1 MEGWKFRLPVQLKPE
16 EVEGHLRDRR
26 CLVVAFF
33 WKSPYGHR
41 WGSSYDLEHTVFRA
55 GKSAVLDEVLGR
67 PVFYPGGEEG
77 EAIIEGYFDPNTVT
91 VYLHMKL
98 VTININSAVTTITII
113 YFTNST
119 TTTTYFTSST
129 TTTTHFNKSTT
140 PPPTSPAPPPPP
152 PPTSPAPP
160 PPPPTSKQKHHNV
173 HQLVLADSICFASS
187 YFGGN
192 PGGGLHITPLPTL
205 KVHP

>member
-1 MEGWKFRLPVQLKPE
+1 MEGRKFRLPVQLKPE

-129 TTTTHFNKSTT
+129 ITTTYFTSSTT
-140 PPPTSPAPPPPP
+140 TSPGAGWTLGPSPPSVRRRRTTCCRREPSPSGAPRGL
-152 PPTSPAPP
+152 
-160 PPPPTSKQKHHNV
+160 
-173 HQLVLADSICFASS
+173 QL
-187 YFGGN
+187 
-192 PGGGLHITPLPTL
+192 
-205 KVHP
+205 

>member
-26 CLVVAFF
+26 CLVVALF

-129 TTTTHFNKSTT
+129 TTTTSPGAGWTRGPSPPSVRRRRTT
-140 PPPTSPAPPPPP
+140 CCRREPSPSGAPR
-152 PPTSPAPP
+152 
-160 PPPPTSKQKHHNV
+160 
-173 HQLVLADSICFASS
+173 
-187 YFGGN
+187 
-192 PGGGLHITPLPTL
+192 GLQW
-205 KVHP
+205 

>member
-119 TTTTYFTSST
+119 TDFTNPSTITTYFTNCITTTTTYFTSST
-129 TTTTHFNKSTT
+129 SSTTTSPGAGWTLGPSPPSVRRRRTT
-140 PPPTSPAPPPPP
+140 CCRREPSPSGAPRGL
-152 PPTSPAPP
+152 
-160 PPPPTSKQKHHNV
+160 
-173 HQLVLADSICFASS
+173 QL
-187 YFGGN
+187 
-192 PGGGLHITPLPTL
+192 
-205 KVHP
+205 

>member
-33 WKSPYGHR
+33 GKSPYGHR

-119 TTTTYFTSST
+119 TTITY
-129 TTTTHFNKSTT
+129 
-140 PPPTSPAPPPPP
+140 
-152 PPTSPAPP
+152 
-160 PPPPTSKQKHHNV
+160 
-173 HQLVLADSICFASS
+173 
-187 YFGGN
+187 Y
-192 PGGGLHITPLPTL
+192 
-205 KVHP
+205 HPY